1 MASCPLGSTAR
12 VRYWLLNKSRNGV
25 LSVQFAKADR
35 SGNGQNVKLLYI
47 DQIIEEMAMEIIIF
61 GVCCL
66 AGWAISRP
74 VIRLLRTSYEVK
86 RGMVAARIRVT
97 RV

>member
-1 MASCPLGSTAR
+1 
-12 VRYWLLNKSRNGV
+12 
-25 LSVQFAKADR
+25 
-35 SGNGQNVKLLYI
+35 
-47 DQIIEEMAMEIIIF
+47 MEIIIF

-74 VIRLLRTSYEVK
+74 IIRLLRTSYEVK
-86 RGMVAARIRVT
+86 RGMAAARIRVT